1 VGICRKETNL
11 LLLCDL
17 SITMRC
23 IQFQTPLAPLHSH
36 LKPKHP
42 PRTSQLLWLSTINEP
57 TELIL
62 HRPNNLPQM
71 APRPKALPSFV
82 VLGASSAAKAGGD
95 ISVLLPTGLVLFHP
109 NALNLLNEAV
119 GRYCISKAIV
129 HSFFFFFFHLS
140 VQHFSFCTS

>member
-1 VGICRKETNL
+1 
-11 LLLCDL
+11 
-17 SITMRC
+17 
-23 IQFQTPLAPLHSH
+23 
-36 LKPKHP
+36 
-42 PRTSQLLWLSTINEP
+42 
-57 TELIL
+57 
-62 HRPNNLPQM
+62 M

-129 HSFFFFFFHLS
+129 HSFFFFLFL
-140 VQHFSFCTS
+140 FSFISAALFFLYFIANFLVPNFISKSFQLDKESEDRKQSDDDSN